1 MSTSKGMSLTLRVL
15 LGFAAAGLV
24 LFFMHEAASMINAVV
39 LSAIIVLSAAPLL
52 YWLKRKGVPD
62 WLSFTITLIAIF
74 IVFVMLVVFLI
85 VGVNR
90 LLESIPIY
98 ASAFQDTLDSIDDFL
113 SSLGVDE
120 FDLALL
126 NQFLDPSAMIDFFMG
141 FLGGMVDAFSN
152 VALIG
157 LIIVFLLVDAFGL
170 PGKLSRE
177 IDAGNLYV
185 KRLSEFA
192 ADIRE
197 YVSITTIV
205 GLITG
210 ILDTFWFIILG
221 VDFPVLWG
229 ILAFLLSYIPTIGFW
244 LAAIPP
250 TILALLES
258 GPVVAIIVFLGIV
271 LINGFAENV
280 VKPKYM
286 GSGLNLSPF
295 VVVFSVVF
303 WSAILGPLGAILSIP
318 MTLVVKE
325 LILEMDEQNSWI
337 ARLMGPGG
345 EEQSAGEQG
354 PGQESGEEP
363 TTATTQ
369 ESA

>member
-1 MSTSKGMSLTLRVL
+1 MSLTLRVL

-24 LFFMHEAASMINAVV
+24 LFFMREAASMINALI

-52 YWLKRKGVPD
+52 YWLKSRGVPD
-62 WLSFTITLIAIF
+62 WLSFTITLITIF
-74 IVFVMLVVFLI
+74 IAFALLVVLLI

-90 LLESIPIY
+90 LIESIPTY
-98 ASAFQDTLDSIDDFL
+98 ASEFQDTLDTVDEFL
-113 SSLGVDE
+113 SSLGVEELDI
-120 FDLALL
+120 ALL
-126 NQFLDPSAMIDFFMG
+126 NRRLDSSKFIDFLMG
-141 FLGGMVDAFSN
+141 FLGGLVDAVSN
-152 VALIG
+152 VVLIG
-157 LIIVFLLVDAFGL
+157 LIIIFLLVDAFGL

-185 KRLSEFA
+185 KRVSEFA
-192 ADIRE
+192 GDIRE
-197 YVSITTIV
+197 YVSITTVV

-210 ILDTFWFIILG
+210 VLDTIWFILLG
-221 VDFPVLWG
+221 VDFPLLWG

-286 GSGLNLSPF
+286 GRGLDLSPF
-295 VVVFSVVF
+295 IVVFSVVF

-337 ARLMGPGG
+337 ARMMGSG
-345 EEQSAGEQG
+345 EEDQPASEPR
-354 PGQESGEEP
+354 PGQESKEEP
-363 TTATTQ
+363 TTAAGQ
-369 ESA
+369 ESV